1 MDAIRKK
8 MQSLKGETEGL
19 YATIRGFE
27 EATAE
32 ATARADQAD
41 CDIRD
46 YGKKVQ
52 NLEIG
57 YDETNDK
64 LTKATESLEEA
75 DKQFKEVE
83 ADVAALTRR
92 IMLMEEEDKKSAEV
106 LCNTI
111 TKLAVTS
118 KTADNVLKAV
128 KVVESTCM
136 NNEVTIEELDKNLRA
151 TIKMAADNVLKAVK
165 VVESPCMN
173 NEVTIEELDKNL
185 RATIKMA
192 VDNEQKLDELSRKLG
207 VQEAE
212 LKRGLERAEL
222 AEKNLKGIEE
232 ELELVGENM
241 KQLEKSAE
249 KALEREEKLVEK
261 IFSLQSKF
269 KVTEARFEY
278 GEMNITKLNQRID
291 DIEDEIY
298 REKLKVKKCSDELD
312 DTFED
317 MIANY

>member
-1 MDAIRKK
+1 MGSWRGQVRQLGSKEKRSRHNTRMDAIRKK

-92 IMLMEEEDKKSAEV
+92 IMLMEEEEKKGADN
-106 LCNTI
+106 LCNTV
-111 TKLAVTS
+111 TKLALTS
-118 KTADNVLKAV
+118 KNADTVMKAV
-128 KVVESTCM
+128 KVVENSCL
-136 NNEVTIEELDKNLRA
+136 NNEVTLEELDKNLRS
-151 TIKMAADNVLKAVK
+151 TM
-165 VVESPCMN
+165 
-173 NEVTIEELDKNL
+173 
-185 RATIKMA
+185 KMA

-232 ELELVGENM
+232 ELETVGENM

-261 IFSLQSKF
+261 ILSLQNKY
-269 KVTEARFEY
+269 KITEARFEY
-278 GEMNITKLNQRID
+278 GETNITKLNQRID

-298 REKLKVKKCSDELD
+298 REKLKIKKCSDELN
-312 DTFED
+312 DTFDD
-317 MIANY
+317 MLANY

>member
-1 MDAIRKK
+1 MGSLGQAVNPVPGSQSKQLKMDAIRKK
-8 MQSLKGETEGL
+8 MQSLKSVTEGL
-19 YATIRGFE
+19 YSIIRGFE
-27 EATAE
+27 EAAKE

-52 NLEIG
+52 TLEIG

-64 LTKATESLEEA
+64 LTKASESLEEA

-83 ADVAALTRR
+83 GDVAALTRR
-92 IMLMEEEDKKSAEV
+92 IMLMEEEDKKSADT
-106 LCNTI
+106 LCNTV
-111 TKLAVTS
+111 TKLALTS
-118 KTADNVLKAV
+118 KAADNVLKSV

-136 NNEVTIEELDKNLRA
+136 NNEVTLEELDKNLRS
-151 TIKMAADNVLKAVK
+151 TV
-165 VVESPCMN
+165 
-173 NEVTIEELDKNL
+173 
-185 RATIKMA
+185 KMA
-192 VDNEQKLDELSRKLG
+192 VDNEQKLDEMSRKLG

-212 LKRGLERAEL
+212 LKRGLERAEI
-222 AEKNLKGIEE
+222 AEKKLKEIEE
-232 ELELVGENM
+232 ELESVGENM

-249 KALEREEKLVEK
+249 KAQAREEKLVDK
-261 IFSLQSKF
+261 ILGLQNKY

-298 REKLKVKKCSDELD
+298 REKLKVKKSADELD
-312 DTFED
+312 DTFDD
-317 MIANY
+317 MLANY

>member
-8 MQSLKGETEGL
+8 MQSLKAETEGL

-27 EATAE
+27 EATKE
-32 ATARADQAD
+32 ASGRADQAD

-46 YGKKVQ
+46 FGKKVQ
-52 NLEIG
+52 PLEIG

-64 LTKATESLEEA
+64 LTKAAESLEEA

-83 ADVAALTRR
+83 GDVAALTRR
-92 IMLMEEEDKKSAEV
+92 IMLMEEEDKKSADT
-106 LCNTI
+106 LCTTV
-111 TKLAVTS
+111 TKLALTS
-118 KTADNVLKAV
+118 KSADNVLKAV
-128 KVVESTCM
+128 KVVENTCL

-151 TIKMAADNVLKAVK
+151 TIKMAL
-165 VVESPCMN
+165 
-173 NEVTIEELDKNL
+173 
-185 RATIKMA
+185 
-192 VDNEQKLDELSRKLG
+192 DNEQKLDELSRKLG

-232 ELELVGENM
+232 ELETVGENM
-241 KQLEKSAE
+241 KNLESSAE

-261 IFSLQSKF
+261 ILSLQNKY
-269 KVTEARFEY
+269 KTTEARFEY

-312 DTFED
+312 DTFDD
-317 MIANY
+317 MITNY

>member
-19 YATIRGFE
+19 YAIIRGFE
-27 EATAE
+27 DATKE

-52 NLEIG
+52 SLEMG

-64 LTKATESLEEA
+64 LSKATESLFEA

-83 ADVAALTRR
+83 GDVAALTRR
-92 IMLMEEEDKKSAEV
+92 IMLMEEEDKKSADT
-106 LCNTI
+106 LCGTI
-111 TKLAVTS
+111 TKLALTS
-118 KTADNVLKAV
+118 KAADNVLKAV
-128 KVVESTCM
+128 KSVESTCM
-136 NNEVTIEELDKNLRA
+136 NNEVTLEELDKNLRA
-151 TIKMAADNVLKAVK
+151 TIKM
-165 VVESPCMN
+165 S
-173 NEVTIEELDKNL
+173 
-185 RATIKMA
+185 

-222 AEKNLKGIEE
+222 AEKNLKGIED

-241 KQLEKSAE
+241 KSLEKSAE
-249 KALEREEKLVEK
+249 KALEREEKLVDR
-261 IFSLQSKF
+261 IMSLQGKYKS
-269 KVTEARFEY
+269 TEARFEY

-298 REKLKVKKCSDELD
+298 REKLKVKRCSDELN
-312 DTFED
+312 DTFDD